1 MTCSDESAEMR
12 SLQWKI
18 SESIIKVLSAIESRW
33 DPYKPQM
40 EVSVS
45 LMKNYLDV
53 WFQLVTVL
61 L

>member
-1 MTCSDESAEMR
+1 MH

-18 SESIIKVLSAIESRW
+18 SESIINVLSVIESRW

-40 EVSVS
+40 DIDLS

-53 WFQLVTVL
+53 WFHLVTV
-61 L
+61 